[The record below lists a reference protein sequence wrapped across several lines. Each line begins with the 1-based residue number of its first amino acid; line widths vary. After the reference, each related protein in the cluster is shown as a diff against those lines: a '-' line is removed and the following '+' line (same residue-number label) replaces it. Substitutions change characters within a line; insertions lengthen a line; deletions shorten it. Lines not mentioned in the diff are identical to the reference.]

1 MTPKE
6 FIIWL
11 KGFSKAANEY
21 NITPKQWDAIVEE
34 LYQVKN
40 EIDKDCTETNYVPW
54 YNPYQPDYR
63 TEFQNTSSN
72 TATSLQFPK
81 GTTINYTNSNKKQK
95 LND

>member
-6 FIIWL
+6 FTIWL

-21 NITPKQWDAIVEE
+21 NITPKQWEIILEE
-34 LYQVKN
+34 LYNVKDEN
-40 EIDKDCTETNYVPW
+40 DQTEVNYEPW

-63 TEFQNTSSN
+63 TDFQTTSGN

-81 GTTINYTNSNKKQK
+81 GTTINYTNSNNKKQQ

>member
-6 FIIWL
+6 FTIWL

-21 NITPKQWDAIVEE
+21 NITPKQWETILEE
-34 LYQVKN
+34 LYNVKDEN
-40 EIDKDCTETNYVPW
+40 DQTEVDYEPW

-63 TEFQNTSSN
+63 TGFQTTSSN

-81 GTTINYTNSNKKQK
+81 GTTVNYTNSNNKKQQ